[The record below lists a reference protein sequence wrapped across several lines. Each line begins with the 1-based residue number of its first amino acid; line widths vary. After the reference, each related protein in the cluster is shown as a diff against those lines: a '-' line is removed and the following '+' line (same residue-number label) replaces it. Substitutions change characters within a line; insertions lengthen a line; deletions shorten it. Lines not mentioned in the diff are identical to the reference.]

1 MDQVIKAKW
10 KKALT
15 SGDYEQTTQ
24 ALKNEDGFCCLGV
37 LCDVYIQEKGID
49 WEKPAFTNRMGRSY
63 LFGESTKL
71 PVEVQD
77 WAGLIGSNPL
87 VGLFDLISLN
97 DNKGLSFDKI
107 AQKIDSYL

>member
-1 MDQVIKAKW
+1 MNKTIKAKW
-10 KKALT
+10 IKALQ

-37 LCDVYIQEKGID
+37 LCDVYNKEKGKE

-63 LFGESTKL
+63 IFGESTKL

-77 WAGLIGSNPL
+77 WSGLIGSNPL
-87 VGLFDLISLN
+87 VGVFDLISLN
-97 DNKGLSFDKI
+97 DSKGWSFDKI
-107 AQKIDSYL
+107 ATL

>member
-1 MDQVIKAKW
+1 MNKVIKAKW

-24 ALKNEDGFCCLGV
+24 ALRNEDGFCCLGV

-63 LFGESTKL
+63 ILGESTKL

-87 VGLFDLISLN
+87 ADGCDLISLN
-97 DNKGLSFDKI
+97 DSKRLSFDKI
-107 AQKIDSYL
+107 AQIINLYL